1 MTRNLIDL
9 AFGAQVAITSR
20 ATRNLLG
27 DALDLLSDSLDFL
40 FRSLATHRSHA
51 FSSLDTSAKQEMFRF
66 VTCLSVPGNANG
78 RLHRLSSQE
87 T

>member
-9 AFGAQVAITSR
+9 AFGAQVAITRR
-20 ATRNLLG
+20 AARNLLG

-51 FSSLDTSAKQEMFRF
+51 VSSLGTSVKQEMFRF
-66 VTCLSVPGNANG
+66 VTCLCVTGNANNG
-78 RLHRLSSQE
+78 WCRLSSQE